1 MRFPAEQQQ
10 KWLSALAQA
19 FAHTDNPLREDL
31 IRHQR
36 MEHNYDSSHELLEEL
51 ESDIASLQD
60 IQDHM
65 QTMHDQIQALHDNV
79 QQGYFDLGTFEPF
92 APRLVKTT
100 KDNRQFLP

>member
-1 MRFPAEQQQ
+1 MRFPAEQRQ
-10 KWLSALAQA
+10 KRLSALAQA

-65 QTMHDQIQALHDNV
+65 QTVHDQFQALRDNI
-79 QQGYFDLGTFEPF
+79 QQGYFDLGTFELF
-92 APRLVKTT
+92 APCLVKT

>member
-1 MRFPAEQQQ
+1 MHFPAEQQQ
-10 KWLSALAQA
+10 KRLSVLAQA
-19 FAHTDNPLREDL
+19 FAHTDNLLRENL
-31 IRHQR
+31 ICHQQ

-51 ESDIASLQD
+51 ESDIASLRD

-65 QTMHDQIQALHDNV
+65 QTVHDQIQALCDNV

>member
-1 MRFPAEQQQ
+1 MCFPAEQRQ
-10 KWLSALAQA
+10 KQLSALAQA
-19 FAHTDNPLREDL
+19 FVHMDNPLREDL
-31 IRHQR
+31 IPHQW

-65 QTMHDQIQALHDNV
+65 QTVHDQIQALHDNV
-79 QQGYFDLGTFEPF
+79 QQGYFDLGTFELF
-92 APRLVKTT
+92 APRLVKT